1 MQKACSTSGTIINL
15 LGEEIDITSLKPTTH
30 INKRIFDRGIEWPT
44 ILAVILHGR
53 PERSRCNQRVIIVRW
68 LGFSV
73 VLDGQV
79 VITVHLTKAQ
89 KKRGG
94 AVLSNVPLRPLRI
107 ASGRSRKSRLDR
119 IQKREFYEDFFYQD
133 NSNVGTNKSSVDG
146 TCDL

>member
-1 MQKACSTSGTIINL
+1 MQKACSTSGTSINL
-15 LGEEIDITSLKPTTH
+15 LGEEVDLTSLRPTTH
-30 INKRIFDRGIEWPT
+30 VNKRISDRGIEWPT

-53 PERSRCNQRVIIVRW
+53 PERSRCNHRVIIVSW

-94 AVLSNVPLRPLRI
+94 DALSNVPLRPLRI
-107 ASGRSRKSRLDR
+107 APGRSRKNRIDR
-119 IQKREFYEDFFYQD
+119 IQKREFDEDFFCPD
-133 NSNVGTNKSSVDG
+133 NSNIGTNKSSAVG
-146 TCDL
+146 ICDL